1 MENNNNYKENNYI
14 VKANKLI
21 EAKGKLGTVEQ
32 KLLAALILE
41 IEPDDTDFKK
51 YELNIKEVSEFINLS
66 SNAIYEQLKTAA
78 RSLQNKEIIIENI
91 DKRGKKD
98 FLITRLLSSARYKEG
113 EGFLEIY
120 IDPNL
125 KPYLVAINGKETPFT
140 QYMIK
145 NILKLNS
152 SYSIRLYEILK
163 QWENVKIKKFDIET
177 LKEMLGADEESYKRF
192 DNFERRVLKPA
203 KDEINEH
210 TDIFITYEKIKT
222 GRRISDIEFK
232 IDSKDQEK
240 KLYIEFLNGFYDIKE
255 MQRKMGLEGVN
266 LSSEQIIEIYNI
278 AVEKT
283 SHDNLDPFL
292 YVSINYKYI
301 KDKARYK
308 YTYLKNAVNEDW
320 GRAIIQIKTGYQ
332 VWD

>member
-51 YELNIKEVSEFINLS
+51 YELNIKEVSEFINLR

-113 EGFLEIY
+113 EGFLEIH

-125 KPYLVAINGKETPFT
+125 KPYLVAIRGKETPFT

-152 SYSIRLYEILK
+152 SYAIRLYEILK
-163 QWENVKIKKFDIET
+163 QWENVKIKKINVEN

-192 DNFERRVLKPA
+192 DNFERRVLKTA

-210 TDIFITYEKIKT
+210 TDLFIVYEKIKE
-222 GRRISDIEFK
+222 GRKITDNEFTVE
-232 IDSKDQEK
+232 SKDK
-240 KLYIEFLNGFYDIKE
+240 NRKVYIEFLKDFYDIKT
-255 MQRKMGLEGVN
+255 MQEKMGLQDEKLN
-266 LSSEQIIEIYNI
+266 TEQITVLYNI

-301 KDKARYK
+301 KDKAKNK
-308 YTYLKNAVNEDW
+308 YAYLKKALEEDL
-320 GRAIIQIKTGYQ
+320 GRATVQIRTGYQ
-332 VWD
+332 VY

>member
-98 FLITRLLSSARYKEG
+98 FLITRLLSSVRYKEG

-125 KPYLVAINGKETPFT
+125 KPYLVAISGKETPFT

-152 SYSIRLYEILK
+152 SYAIRLYEILK
-163 QWENVKIKKFDIET
+163 QWENVKIKKFNVEN
-177 LKEMLGADEESYKRF
+177 LKEMLGADE
-192 DNFERRVLKPA
+192 
-203 KDEINEH
+203 
-210 TDIFITYEKIKT
+210 
-222 GRRISDIEFK
+222 
-232 IDSKDQEK
+232 K
-240 KLYIEFLNGFYDIKE
+240 KAIRDLIILRGGF
-255 MQRKMGLEGVN
+255 
-266 LSSEQIIEIYNI
+266 
-278 AVEKT
+278 
-283 SHDNLDPFL
+283 
-292 YVSINYKYI
+292 
-301 KDKARYK
+301 
-308 YTYLKNAVNEDW
+308 
-320 GRAIIQIKTGYQ
+320 
-332 VWD
+332 